1 MLARPCGSEKV
12 RMLGARLRTTGR
24 WYWPP
29 PSRAQMQGGA
39 CRVQP
44 LHRLRKRL
52 VVARSWLG
60 KCAEVV
66 GTSHQ
71 RLESRSVYALRATF
85 IDESATTENGRKAPC
100 GCDFCA
106 GPATDVDR
114 RPYTQDANTI
124 DHLSG
129 RSRPCRCPQ
138 GQHRHNPPAHPEPAS
153 NLAAASPSRAS
164 LSATLASS

>member
-29 PSRAQMQGGA
+29 PSRAQMLGGA

-85 IDESATTENGRKAPC
+85 IDESATTENGRSRPSAYP
-100 GCDFCA
+100 CA
-106 GPATDVDR
+106 GSPGAEATSHSSHSALRNVVQTQLAEFLANRCLTIRAQSNRARFHTPILRSAHTHLVLLGHR
-114 RPYTQDANTI
+114 RSQ
-124 DHLSG
+124 
-129 RSRPCRCPQ
+129 
-138 GQHRHNPPAHPEPAS
+138 
-153 NLAAASPSRAS
+153 
-164 LSATLASS
+164 